1 MQLFIT
7 VEELGVLLLCSI
19 MGHRSL
25 TTFLLLLGDG
35 HRKMCEWEFSE
46 NAKFTNA
53 TPLPF
58 ICAAF
63 FCYNNLPLQ
72 YIAVVFAVS
81 LTSSGCFGCGANGL
95 SKGV

>member
-46 NAKFTNA
+46 NAEFTNA

-63 FCYNNLPLQ
+63 FVIIICHFSILQ
-72 YIAVVFAVS
+72 WY
-81 LTSSGCFGCGANGL
+81 LL
-95 SKGV
+95 YP